1 MYPTVK
7 TFRVL
12 LSRICETKET
22 SITKLWFQKRTIKF
36 LMIEVSEILKKYFIK
51 VTKTLDLKPSIIST
65 NKSVPKIIETFKHH
79 PIIKKIF
86 SLRRE

>member
-1 MYPTVK
+1 
-7 TFRVL
+7 
-12 LSRICETKET
+12 
-22 SITKLWFQKRTIKF
+22 
-36 LMIEVSEILKKYFIK
+36 MIEVSEILKKYFIK

>member
-1 MYPTVK
+1 
-7 TFRVL
+7 
-12 LSRICETKET
+12 
-22 SITKLWFQKRTIKF
+22 
-36 LMIEVSEILKKYFIK
+36 MIEVSEILKKYFIK

-86 SLRRE
+86 L